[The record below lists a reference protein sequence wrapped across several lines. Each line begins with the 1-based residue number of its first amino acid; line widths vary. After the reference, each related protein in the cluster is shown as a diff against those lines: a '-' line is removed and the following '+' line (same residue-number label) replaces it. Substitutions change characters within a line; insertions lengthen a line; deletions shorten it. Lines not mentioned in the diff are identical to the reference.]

1 MIISKFFKR
10 LKRIIKVTFITL
22 LFLSIIIFVFKI
34 NMINSSKQDEILSI
48 TEEENLIKEIRNTSK
63 IIPLEIELSKSIT
76 IDKSWGNLEIFQK
89 YKRIKFFANCS
100 FFVDLS
106 NIKEEDIIVD
116 KNKNIIDITIPNPQI
131 FTIDIIRE
139 KTIYEDSSNGLL
151 RFGEIMLTSEEFEA
165 VQKNVYKSFEETLN
179 QKDIYEKAIYSSKI
193 SLTNLLEKIIG
204 NDININISFK

>member
-48 TEEENLIKEIRNTSK
+48 TEEENLIKEIRSTSK

-165 VQKNVYKSFEETLN
+165 IQKNVYKSFEETLN

>member
-10 LKRIIKVTFITL
+10 LKRIIKVTFLTL
-22 LFLSIIIFVFKI
+22 LFISIIIFIFKI
-34 NMINSSKQDEILSI
+34 KIINSSKQDEILSI
-48 TEEENLIKEIRNTSK
+48 AEEENLIKEIRGTSK

-100 FFVDLS
+100 FFIDLS

-116 KNKNIIDITIPNPQI
+116 KNNNVIDITIPNPQI
-131 FTIDIIRE
+131 FTIDIIPE
-139 KTIYEDSSNGLL
+139 KTVYEDSSNGLL
-151 RFGEIMLTSEEFEA
+151 RFGEIMLTSEEFES

>member
-48 TEEENLIKEIRNTSK
+48 TEEENLIKEIRSTSK

-76 IDKSWGNLEIFQK
+76 IDKSWGNLELFQK
-89 YKRIKFFANCS
+89 YTRIKFFANCS

-151 RFGEIMLTSEEFEA
+151 RFGEIMLTSKEFEA

>member
-10 LKRIIKVTFITL
+10 LKRIIKVTFLTL
-22 LFLSIIIFVFKI
+22 LFISIIIFIFKI
-34 NMINSSKQDEILSI
+34 NMINTSKQDEILSI
-48 TEEENLIKEIRNTSK
+48 TEEENLIKEIRGTSK

-100 FFVDLS
+100 FFIDLS

-116 KNKNIIDITIPNPQI
+116 KNNNVIDITIPNPQI
-131 FTIDIIRE
+131 FTIDIIPE
-139 KTIYEDSSNGLL
+139 KTVYEDSSNGLL
-151 RFGEIMLTSEEFEA
+151 RFGEIMLTSEEFES

>member
-100 FFVDLS
+100 FFIDLS

-116 KNKNIIDITIPNPQI
+116 KNNNIIDITIPNPQI

-165 VQKNVYKSFEETLN
+165 IQKNVYKSFEETLN

>member
-1 MIISKFFKR
+1 MIISKFLKR
-10 LKRIIKVTFITL
+10 LKRIIKVTFFTL
-22 LFLSIIIFVFKI
+22 LFLSIIIFIFKI
-34 NMINSSKQDEILSI
+34 KMINASKQDEILSI
-48 TEEENLIKEIRNTSK
+48 TEEENLIKEIRSTSK

-100 FFVDLS
+100 FFIDLS

-116 KNKNIIDITIPNPQI
+116 KNNNVIDITIPNPQI

-139 KTIYEDSSNGLL
+139 KTVYEDSSNGLL

-165 VQKNVYKSFEETLN
+165 IQKNVYKSFEETLN

>member
-165 VQKNVYKSFEETLN
+165 IQKNVYKSFEETLN

>member
-48 TEEENLIKEIRNTSK
+48 TEEENLIKEIRSTSK